1 MLRWVSL
8 PRRGPPKKLDTSVAI
23 HILPALS
30 LAEAELDVSYI
41 LASGPGGQNVNKVA
55 TAAQLR
61 FDAARSPSLPERI
74 RQRVLELAGSRATR
88 EGIIV
93 ITARRFR
100 TQIRNREDA
109 IERLAELIREAA
121 HRPAYRVA
129 TRPSRAAKRR
139 RLDGKAHRATVKRNR
154 SVRLDD

>member
-1 MLRWVSL
+1 M
-8 PRRGPPKKLDTSVAI
+8 AI
-23 HILPALS
+23 QILPTLS
-30 LAEAELDVSYI
+30 LAETELEVSYI

-61 FDAARSPSLPERI
+61 FNAAASPALSERI
-74 RQRVLELAGSRATR
+74 KQRLLEIADSRATR
-88 EGIIV
+88 DGVIV

-100 TQIRNREDA
+100 TQLRNREDA
-109 IERLAELIREAA
+109 IERLADLIREAA

-139 RLDGKAHRATVKRNR
+139 RLDGKAHRATLKRQR
-154 SVRLDD
+154 TVRFDD

>member
-1 MLRWVSL
+1 M
-8 PRRGPPKKLDTSVAI
+8 AI
-23 HILPALS
+23 PILPGLS
-30 LAEAELDVSYI
+30 LAETELEVSYI

-61 FDAARSPSLPERI
+61 FDAARSPSLPERV
-74 RQRVLELAGSRATR
+74 RARLLEVAGSRATR
-88 EGIIV
+88 DGVIV

-100 TQIRNREDA
+100 TQLRNREDA

-121 HRPAYRVA
+121 HRPAFRVA
-129 TRPSRAAKRR
+129 TRPGRAARQR
-139 RLDGKAHRATVKRNR
+139 RLDGKAHRAGIKRGR

>member
-1 MLRWVSL
+1 M
-8 PRRGPPKKLDTSVAI
+8 AI
-23 HILPALS
+23 QILPTLS
-30 LAEAELDVSYI
+30 LAETELEVSYI

-61 FDAARSPSLPERI
+61 FNAAASPALSERI
-74 RQRVLELAGSRATR
+74 KQRLLEIAGSRATR
-88 EGIIV
+88 DGVIV

-100 TQIRNREDA
+100 TQLRNREDA
-109 IERLAELIREAA
+109 IERLADLIREAA

-139 RLDGKAHRATVKRNR
+139 RLDGKAHRATLKRQR
-154 SVRLDD
+154 TVRFDD

>member
-1 MLRWVSL
+1 M
-8 PRRGPPKKLDTSVAI
+8 AI
-23 HILPALS
+23 QILPTLS
-30 LAEAELDVSYI
+30 LAETELEVSYI

-61 FDAARSPSLPERI
+61 FNAAASPALSERI
-74 RQRVLELAGSRATR
+74 KQRLLEIAGSRATR
-88 EGIIV
+88 DGVIV

-100 TQIRNREDA
+100 TQLRNREDA
-109 IERLAELIREAA
+109 IERLADLIREAA

-139 RLDGKAHRATVKRNR
+139 RLDRKAPRATKNSPPTLRVVVLGVLKRNIENR
-154 SVRLDD
+154 F

>member
-1 MLRWVSL
+1 M
-8 PRRGPPKKLDTSVAI
+8 AI
-23 HILPALS
+23 QILPTLS
-30 LAEAELDVSYI
+30 LAETELEVSYI

-61 FDAARSPSLPERI
+61 FNAAASPALSEHI
-74 RQRVLELAGSRATR
+74 KQRLLEIAGSRATR
-88 EGIIV
+88 DGVIV

-100 TQIRNREDA
+100 TQLRNREDA
-109 IERLAELIREAA
+109 IERLADLIREAA

-139 RLDGKAHRATVKRNR
+139 RLDGKAHRATLKRQR
-154 SVRLDD
+154 TVRFDD

>member
-1 MLRWVSL
+1 M
-8 PRRGPPKKLDTSVAI
+8 AI
-23 HILPALS
+23 QILPTLS
-30 LAEAELDVSYI
+30 LAETELEVSYI

-61 FDAARSPSLPERI
+61 FNAAASRALSERI
-74 RQRVLELAGSRATR
+74 KQRLLEIAGSRATR
-88 EGIIV
+88 DGVIV

-100 TQIRNREDA
+100 TQLRNREDA
-109 IERLAELIREAA
+109 IERLADLIREAA

-139 RLDGKAHRATVKRNR
+139 RLDGKAHRATLKRQR
-154 SVRLDD
+154 TVRFDD

>member
-1 MLRWVSL
+1 M
-8 PRRGPPKKLDTSVAI
+8 AI
-23 HILPALS
+23 QILPTLS
-30 LAEAELDVSYI
+30 LAETELEVSYI

-61 FDAARSPSLPERI
+61 FNAAASPALSERI
-74 RQRVLELAGSRATR
+74 KQRLLEIAGSRATR
-88 EGIIV
+88 DGVIV

-100 TQIRNREDA
+100 TQLRNREDA
-109 IERLAELIREAA
+109 IERLADLIREAA

-139 RLDGKAHRATVKRNR
+139 RLDGKAHRTTLKRQRTVRF
-154 SVRLDD
+154 DD

>member
-1 MLRWVSL
+1 M
-8 PRRGPPKKLDTSVAI
+8 AI
-23 HILPALS
+23 QILPTLS
-30 LAEAELDVSYI
+30 LAETELEVSYI

-61 FDAARSPSLPERI
+61 FNAAASPALSERI
-74 RQRVLELAGSRATR
+74 KQRLLEIAGSRATR
-88 EGIIV
+88 DGVIV

-100 TQIRNREDA
+100 TQLRNREDA
-109 IERLAELIREAA
+109 IERLADLIRDAA

-139 RLDGKAHRATVKRNR
+139 RLDGKAHRATLKRQR
-154 SVRLDD
+154 TVRFDD